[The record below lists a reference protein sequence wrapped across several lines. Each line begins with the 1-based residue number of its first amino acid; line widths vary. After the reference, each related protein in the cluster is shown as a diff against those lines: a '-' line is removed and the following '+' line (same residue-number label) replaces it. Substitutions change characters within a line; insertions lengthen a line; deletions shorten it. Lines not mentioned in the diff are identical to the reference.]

1 MTIDPRP
8 NSGVTEQDLLKKF
21 EEYQKILAELE
32 SLYKV
37 PAPTEPIRETPE
49 PVYIT
54 EPLFRYQ
61 VHTAT

>member
-32 SLYKV
+32 SLYRV
-37 PAPTEPIRETPE
+37 PVPTEPIRETPE

>member
-1 MTIDPRP
+1 MTMDFRP
-8 NSGVTEQDLLKKF
+8 ESGLTEQDLLKNF
-21 EEYQKILAELE
+21 EEYQKILEELE

-37 PAPTEPIRETPE
+37 AAPVEPLREPPE
-49 PVYIT
+49 PVFIT

>member
-1 MTIDPRP
+1 MSIDSRP
-8 NSGVTEQDLLKKF
+8 DSGVTEQDLLKGF

>member
-1 MTIDPRP
+1 MTIDFRP
-8 NSGVTEQDLLKKF
+8 DSVLTEQDLLKNF

-32 SLYKV
+32 SLYRV
-37 PAPTEPIRETPE
+37 PALTEPLRETPE

-61 VHTAT
+61 VHTST

>member
-1 MTIDPRP
+1 MTVDCRP
-8 NSGVTEQDLLKKF
+8 DSGLTEQDLLKKF

-32 SLYKV
+32 SLYQV
-37 PAPTEPIRETPE
+37 PASTEPLPETPE

-61 VHTAT
+61 VHTST

>member
-1 MTIDPRP
+1 MTIDSRP
-8 NSGVTEQDLLKKF
+8 DSGLTEQDLLKKF

-37 PAPTEPIRETPE
+37 PAPTEPLRETPE

-61 VHTAT
+61 VHTST

>member
-21 EEYQKILAELE
+21 EEYQQILAELE